1 MSTMDLGHSAVLL
14 EEAVNGLNVMS
25 GGIYV
30 DLTFGRG
37 GHSAAILERLGPEG
51 RLMAMDR
58 DSTAVAEANTRPL
71 FQDPRFSIEHAP
83 FSRLSETIASYG
95 WQGKVSGILM
105 DLGVSSPQ
113 LDDASRGFSFMRDG
127 PLDMRMDPSSG
138 VSAAEWLNS
147 AEVEELSRVFK
158 EYGEERFHWRIAK
171 AIVLDRQTQPFE
183 STLQLANLI
192 ARICP
197 SKEKH
202 KHPATRVFQAVRIH
216 VNRELD
222 ELKDV
227 LAQSLDVLSV
237 GGRIC
242 AISFHSL
249 EDRIVKRFI
258 RKEAEE
264 DPYPAGLPVKASVIE
279 HRLKKVGGLVK
290 PTDEEMAK
298 NVRARSAKMRIAEK
312 IK

>member
-1 MSTMDLGHSAVLL
+1 MSTMELGHSAVLL
-14 EEAVNGLNVMS
+14 EEAVDGLHIMS

-37 GHSAAILERLGPEG
+37 GHSAAILRKLGPEG

-58 DSTAVAEANTRPL
+58 DSVAIEEAKTRPL

-83 FSRLSETIASYG
+83 FSCLAEKIESYG
-95 WQGKVSGILM
+95 WRGRVNGVLM

-127 PLDMRMDPSSG
+127 PLDMRMDPSAG
-138 VSAAEWLNS
+138 MSAAEWING
-147 AEVEELSRVFK
+147 AKVEELSTVFK
-158 EYGEERFHWRIAK
+158 ELGEERFHWRIAK
-171 AIVLDRQTQPFE
+171 AIVLDRQTQPFTT
-183 STLQLANLI
+183 TLQLANLI
-192 ARICP
+192 SRICP

-202 KHPATRVFQAVRIH
+202 KHPATRVFQAIRIH
-216 VNRELD
+216 INRELE
-222 ELKDV
+222 ELKQV
-227 LAQSLDVLSV
+227 LNQSLDVLQV

-249 EDRIVKRFI
+249 EDRIVKQFI

-264 DPYPAGLPVKASVIE
+264 DPYPIGLPIQASEIQ
-279 HRLKKVGGLVK
+279 HRLKKVGRLVR
-290 PTDEEMAK
+290 PGEAEMQI
-298 NVRARSAKMRIAEK
+298 NPRARSARMRIAEK
-312 IK
+312 LQ